1 MYESYESLLIERRKR
16 VLVVTIN
23 NPPLNPMTP
32 RLHYELSTIFRDIQ
46 RDDDCT
52 VVVLT
57 GAGRAFSAGGNINS
71 LIAGLDDQERW
82 QRGIREVR
90 EIIFGM
96 LDLDKP
102 IIGRINGHAMG
113 LGSSLAVL
121 CDITY
126 AAEDAKIADTHIKL
140 GLVPGDGGALIWP
153 TLIGL
158 PRAME
163 YLLTGDAMT
172 AKTAAEIGL
181 INHAVPMEELDE
193 KVFAMADRLA
203 AGPREALYATKRALA
218 LQRNRM
224 VKDLLEA
231 HLGLETLTHLHASHR
246 EAALAFRDKREPNF
260 DGPASK

>member
-1 MYESYESLLIERRKR
+1 MYDGYEALMIERRGR
-16 VLVVTIN
+16 VLVVTMN

-46 RDDDCT
+46 RDDEAA

-57 GAGRAFSAGGNINS
+57 GAGRGFSAGGNINS
-71 LIAGLDDQERW
+71 LIAGLDDQQRW

-121 CDITY
+121 CDITF

-153 TLIGL
+153 MLMGL

-163 YLLTGDAMT
+163 YLLTGDVMT
-172 AKTAAEIGL
+172 AAKAAEFGL
-181 INHAVPMEELDE
+181 INHAVPLEELDE
-193 KVFAMADRLA
+193 RVFALADRLA
-203 AGPREALYATKRALA
+203 ATPAAALYATKRALA

-224 VKDLLEA
+224 VKDLLDA
-231 HLGLETLTHLHASHR
+231 HLGLETLTHLDPDHR
-246 EAALAFRDKREPNF
+246 EAALAFRDKREPRFNQH
-260 DGPASK
+260 D

>member
-1 MYESYESLLIERRKR
+1 MYEGYENLLIERRGR
-16 VLVVTIN
+16 VLVVTMN

-46 RDDDCT
+46 RDDET
-52 VVVLT
+52 AVVVLT
-57 GAGRAFSAGGNINS
+57 GADRGFSAGGNINS

-121 CDITY
+121 CDITF
-126 AAEDAKIADTHIKL
+126 AAEGAKIADTHVKL
-140 GLVPGDGGALIWP
+140 GLVPGDGGALLWP
-153 TLIGL
+153 MLIGL

-163 YLLTGDAMT
+163 YLLTGDVLT
-172 AKTAAEIGL
+172 ATKAAEIGL
-181 INHAVPMEELDE
+181 INHAVPLEELDE
-193 KVFAMADRLA
+193 RVFSLANRLA
-203 AGPREALYATKRALA
+203 ASPLGAIYATKRALA

-224 VKDLLEA
+224 VKDLLDA
-231 HLGLETLTHLHASHR
+231 HLGLETLTHLDPDHR
-246 EAALAFRDKREPNF
+246 EAALAFRDKREPKF
-260 DGPASK
+260 GGR

>member
-1 MYESYESLLIERRKR
+1 MYESYEALLIERRGR
-16 VLVVTIN
+16 VLVVTMN

-46 RDDDCT
+46 RDDEAA

-57 GAGRAFSAGGNINS
+57 GADRGFSAGGNINS

-82 QRGIREVR
+82 QRGIREIR

-96 LDLDKP
+96 LDLAKP

-126 AAEDAKIADTHIKL
+126 AAEGAKIADTHIKL

-153 TLIGL
+153 MLIGL

-163 YLLTGDAMT
+163 YLLTGDVLT
-172 AKTAAEIGL
+172 AAKAAEIGL
-181 INHAVPMEELDE
+181 INHAVPLDELDARVYE
-193 KVFAMADRLA
+193 MADRLA
-203 AGPREALYATKRALA
+203 AMPALALTATKRAIA
-218 LQRNRM
+218 MQRNRM

-231 HLGLETLTHLHASHR
+231 HLGLETLTHLDADHR
-246 EAALAFRDKREPNF
+246 EAALAFRDKREPQF
-260 DGPASK
+260 GQR